1 MNYGNRQSKYNAKRV
16 GGFDSK
22 KEKRRWEELKLRE
35 RAGEIT
41 DLRRQVKYVLI
52 PAQREWCN
60 EIYTKGRKK
69 GCFKPGRL
77 LEKECAYFADFCYTD
92 VNSGHLVVED
102 VKGYRG
108 GGAYEVFKIKRKLM
122 LKEYGIRIREV

>member
-77 LEKECAYFADFCYTD
+77 LEKECAYFADFCYID

-122 LKEYGIRIREV
+122 LKEYGIRIKEV

>member
-122 LKEYGIRIREV
+122 LKEYGIRIKEV